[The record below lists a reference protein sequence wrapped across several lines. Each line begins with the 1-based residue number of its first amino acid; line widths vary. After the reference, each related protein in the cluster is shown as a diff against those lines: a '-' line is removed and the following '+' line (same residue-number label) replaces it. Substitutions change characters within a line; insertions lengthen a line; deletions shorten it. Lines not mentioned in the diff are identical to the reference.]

1 MVIRRSTGHTLALDM
16 TASSW
21 SPPRWLAP
29 RSIFTQL
36 KSRAVTFGASAGDL
50 TSVPVTSLF
59 ALKTVSEFS
68 LLAWR
73 AAAPAQARADVAEL
87 TGLFEAGKLHAA
99 AETTLPLAEAVQAH
113 RLLEDRTVLGRILL
127 VP

>member
-29 RSIFTQL
+29 RSIFTQS
-36 KSRAVTFGASAGDL
+36 KSRAVTFGASADL

-59 ALKTVSEFS
+59 ALKTVSGFS